1 MFPDV
6 CPSSSRSRGFTLIE
20 LMVTVAIAAILA
32 MLAAPNLRDLMIK
45 NQFSSIG
52 NEFSGSLMRTR
63 NEAVSRNTCVT
74 MCMSTDTDKDTPSCS
89 TASNDW
95 QVGWV
100 VFLNPAC
107 AVTASPDE
115 KLPADIILARK
126 PASTD
131 YLLQNQKGET
141 SITFNSQGRPNKLEI
156 KQFNLAYKSAS
167 DPLTTKYGSN
177 ICVDAMGRTRSV
189 GAAATCQ

>member
-1 MFPDV
+1 
-6 CPSSSRSRGFTLIE
+6 
-20 LMVTVAIAAILA
+20 MVTVAIAAILM
-32 MLAAPNLRDLMIK
+32 MLAVPNLRDLMVK

-52 NEFSGSLMRTR
+52 NEFSGSVMRTR

-95 QVGWV
+95 QAGWV
-100 VFLNPAC
+100 VFLNPTC
-107 AVTASPDE
+107 TVSASPDE
-115 KLPADIILARK
+115 KLPANIILARK
-126 PASTD
+126 PVSTD
-131 YLLQNQKGET
+131 YLLQSQKGET
-141 SITFNSQGRPNKLEI
+141 TITFNSQGRPDTLAI